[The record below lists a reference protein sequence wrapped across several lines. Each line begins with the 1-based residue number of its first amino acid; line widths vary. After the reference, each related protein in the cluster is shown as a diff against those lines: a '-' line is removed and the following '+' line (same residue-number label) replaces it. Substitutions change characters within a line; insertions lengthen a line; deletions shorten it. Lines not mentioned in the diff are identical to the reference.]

1 VSGRELVQALR
12 AVLNGERYL
21 SPALGAMLLTDV
33 DKDAAEAKAPMFKE
47 LSSREASILSLV
59 AQGLSNKEVGARLR
73 LSDKTIKHYL
83 TSVFQ
88 KLQVRSR
95 MEAVLLMKKISSGQL
110 RVPGQHLP
118 RDQSPPDRLVPQ
130 GPKTLV

>member
-1 VSGRELVQALR
+1 
-12 AVLNGERYL
+12 
-21 SPALGAMLLTDV
+21 MLLTDV
-33 DKDAAEAKAPMFKE
+33 DRNAAETRAPSFKE
-47 LSSREASILSLV
+47 LYSRAAAVLSLG
-59 AQGLSNKEVGARLR
+59 AQGMSNKEVGGRLAVC
-73 LSDKTIKHYL
+73 DETVKHYL

-110 RVPGQHLP
+110 RVPSQHLP
-118 RDQSPPDRLVPQ
+118 SDQRRQTGLVSHKTAQ